1 MNFQALGTYEAEVN
15 FLKNCVKERL
25 AKFDVYVKNNQ

>member
-15 FLKNCVKERL
+15 FLKNCVKEGL
-25 AKFDVYVKNNQ
+25 EKFDEYVRNNK